1 MATPNNL
8 PAEVS
13 SFVGREPLGL
23 PGEVIWRTPSLS
35 IPDTAGGTRPEMLL
49 QSEAVRL
56 FVERAR
62 LSRPGLELDA
72 TSSPAV
78 AQICARLEG
87 IPLAI
92 ELAAGLA
99 RVLTFDDILLRLHDR
114 FRLLTGGSRTALPRH
129 QTLRAAVDWSYG
141 LLSS

>member
-1 MATPNNL
+1 
-8 PAEVS
+8 
-13 SFVGREPLGL
+13 
-23 PGEVIWRTPSLS
+23 
-35 IPDTAGGTRPEMLL
+35 MLL

-72 TSSPAV
+72 TSSPSV

-99 RVLTFDDILLRLHDR
+99 RVLTFEDILLRLHDR

-141 LLSS
+141 LLSAEEKDLFIQLSKLKNTLRWAMGEEAITHLGHEYYD